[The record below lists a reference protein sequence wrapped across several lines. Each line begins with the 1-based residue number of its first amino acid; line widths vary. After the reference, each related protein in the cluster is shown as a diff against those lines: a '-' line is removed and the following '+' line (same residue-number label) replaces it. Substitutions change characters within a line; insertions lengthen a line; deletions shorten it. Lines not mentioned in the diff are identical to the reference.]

1 MLAQQDEIRN
11 SIRICK
17 FHDPLVMLH
26 GANMFERR
34 SPIADKF
41 YALTREVDSVRADQL
56 KPDRSEQDIIDEA
69 VFKPLFMNI
78 PEQEKGLFWKYRHA
92 CS

>member
-1 MLAQQDEIRN
+1 
-11 SIRICK
+11 
-17 FHDPLVMLH
+17 MLH